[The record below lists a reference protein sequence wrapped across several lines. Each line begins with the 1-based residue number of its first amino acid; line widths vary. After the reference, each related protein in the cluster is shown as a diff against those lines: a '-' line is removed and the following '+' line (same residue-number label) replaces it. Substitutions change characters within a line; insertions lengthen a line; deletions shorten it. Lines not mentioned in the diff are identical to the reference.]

1 MALRIRLRRMG
12 RKNAPTYR
20 VVVAE
25 SSMPRDGRIV
35 EKIGHYNPRTEP
47 ATLSI
52 DRARALFWIERGATP
67 TETAKALL
75 KKAGVFRPEA
85 EASVVATVVEG
96 AKSAATKAGGAVKA
110 AAAKAGGAA
119 KKVAAEAREAAS
131 EAVEEARE
139 TVAEV
144 AEEIRET
151 TAEVIEEVRET
162 AAEVVE
168 EVRETLGEV
177 VEAAREKIA
186 DAVEAV
192 RGEAED
198 EEEAK
203 A

>member
-1 MALRIRLRRMG
+1 MSLRIRLRRMG

-52 DRARALFWIERGATP
+52 DRARALYWIGHGATP

-85 EASVVATVVEG
+85 EASVVEAVVEG
-96 AKSAATKAGGAVKA
+96 AKKASGAAKAAATKAS
-110 AAAKAGGAA
+110 GAA
-119 KKVAAEAREAAS
+119 KKVVADAREAAG
-131 EAVEEARE
+131 EVVEEARE

-144 AEEIRET
+144 TEEVRE
-151 TAEVIEEVRET
+151 AAADVIEEVRET

-168 EVRETLGEV
+168 EVRETVAEV
-177 VEAAREKIA
+177 VEAAKEKIA